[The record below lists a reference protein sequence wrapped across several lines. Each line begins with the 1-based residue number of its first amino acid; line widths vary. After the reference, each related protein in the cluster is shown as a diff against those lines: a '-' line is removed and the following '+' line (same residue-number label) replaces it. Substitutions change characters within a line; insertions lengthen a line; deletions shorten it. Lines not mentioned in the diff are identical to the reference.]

1 MSKKNRMKKSELEF
15 MEDVDEI
22 KYWNESNLSTEECK
36 EIKEIDNN
44 LFEHIGGMLIYML
57 AGNKPFVSWVNKRLA
72 NIPPSELNI
81 GIGSMHEIMFDK
93 VDASTMLNISNI
105 LHVATLLTR
114 KQFYDQVEK
123 CFHGSIT
130 NARKY
135 DYFMDYVEDK
145 LNDTYDTIIR
155 HYVYFSIA
163 NRDAY
168 GRLKYF
174 GFADVDFDDDENEEV
189 KNVKDVF
196 NKIIVN
202 IKWLNARCNEPS
214 FGHPTLILKELANNI
229 FNKVRGQDAI
239 TLFYGADMNTEASS
253 YFAAMTT
260 ENVLYTDLSRIK
272 ITDNELRKIINVN
285 MNISAEKYIK
295 DNGLGEDDKSHYT
308 LDKSNKIVNQALANI
323 MKSSAPSM
331 KDDYD
336 RTKSALNDIK
346 NILNS
351 KNVIANRTNEPFYY
365 DDASALV
372 QNMNIGHIAPEVHEA
387 INDIYTVCINGTI
400 RTIFMT
406 KVFKL
411 VNMGKMSLKSV
422 VKDNASFYK
431 KHKLVTEDDNSNEV
445 EELHKLVDKKQK
457 SLNEM
462 QLEYDRLKKKLA
474 EVEEEN
480 RILKLENN
488 DDDVYNEV
496 EESGE
501 PEIEARV
508 YPKNTILIGGHP
520 NWLKQFKAHYP
531 DVKIYDGDAS
541 VNVNAITSKTPLV
554 LINTTHMCHAAYH
567 KVKNRLND
575 IGTKWEYIYPCYRG
589 ATNINSVNK

>member
-15 MEDVDEI
+15 MKDVDEI
-22 KYWNESNLSTEECK
+22 KYWNESNLSIEERK
-36 EIKEIDNN
+36 NIEKIDNEQ
-44 LFEHIGGMLIYML
+44 FEHIGGMLIYML
-57 AGNKPFVSWVNKRLA
+57 AGNKPFMSWVNKQLA
-72 NIPPSELNI
+72 NMAPAELNL
-81 GIGSMHEIMFDK
+81 GIGSMHEVMFDK

-105 LHVATLLTR
+105 LRVATLLTR

-163 NRDAY
+163 NRDDY

-174 GFADVDFDDDENEEV
+174 AHADVDINDDDNEEV
-189 KNVKDVF
+189 KEVKDVF
-196 NKIIVN
+196 NKIVVN
-202 IKWLNARCNEPS
+202 IKGLNARCNEPS
-214 FGHPTLILKELANNI
+214 FGRPTLILKELTNII

-260 ENVLYTDLSRIK
+260 ENILYTDLSRIK

-285 MNISAEKYIK
+285 MCISAEKYIM
-295 DNGLGEDDKSHYT
+295 DNGLGEDDKLHYT
-308 LDKSNKIVNQALANI
+308 LDESNKIVNRALANI

-331 KDDYD
+331 EDDYD
-336 RTKSALNDIK
+336 KTESALNDIK

-351 KNVIANRTNEPFYY
+351 KNVIANRTNEPFNY
-365 DDASALV
+365 DDTSALV
-372 QNMNIGHIAPEVHEA
+372 QNMNVGHIAPEVHEA
-387 INDIYTVCINGTI
+387 INDIYAVCMNGTI

-406 KVFKL
+406 KVLKL
-411 VNMGKMSLKSV
+411 VNMGKTSLKNV
-422 VKDNASFYK
+422 VKYNATFYK
-431 KHKLVTEDDNSNEV
+431 KHSVVENISNEV

-457 SLNEM
+457 QLNEM
-462 QLEYDRLKKKLA
+462 QLECDRLNKRLMEA
-474 EVEEEN
+474 EEKN
-480 RILKLENN
+480 RIPKLESN
-488 DDDVYNEV
+488 DDEEYNEV
-496 EESGE
+496 EETGE

-508 YPKNTILIGGHP
+508 YPKNTILVGGHP

-531 DVKIYDGDAS
+531 DVKVYDGDAS
-541 VNVNAITSKTPLV
+541 INVNAITSKTPLV
-554 LINTTHMCHAAYH
+554 LINTTHLCHAAYH